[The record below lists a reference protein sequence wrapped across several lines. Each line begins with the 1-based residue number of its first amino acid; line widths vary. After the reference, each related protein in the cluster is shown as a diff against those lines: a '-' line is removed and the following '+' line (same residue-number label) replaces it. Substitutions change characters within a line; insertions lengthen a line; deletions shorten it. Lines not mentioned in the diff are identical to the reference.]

1 MSDEAQAT
9 HVADAGPDP
18 VWGATVF
25 VVGLLIM
32 AIGGASTQHYMFNV
46 GETIL
51 LVGAA
56 MFLVS
61 LAISSI
67 KMRVGVSDDEQDAP
81 DEVELRSRA
90 RRGIALGAVVALVGV
105 VGKLVL
111 RGTDSSLLLVAFGLV
126 YVGVNVYHL
135 KRIQPADGP
144 GAASD
149 VDRRAEQEPSPKPK
163 KKKKKRRPKPSD
175 ESA

>member
-67 KMRVGVSDDEQDAP
+67 KMRVGVSDDELDAYVDLARAHRAVGAKLSGAGRGGVVLALVP
-81 DEVELRSRA
+81 DGPEPLLQA
-90 RRGIALGAVVALVGV
+90 AAARGI
-105 VGKLVL
+105 
-111 RGTDSSLLLVAFGLV
+111 SAFSCT
-126 YVGVNVYHL
+126 
-135 KRIQPADGP
+135 IP
-144 GAASD
+144 
-149 VDRRAEQEPSPKPK
+149 DR
-163 KKKKKRRPKPSD
+163 
-175 ESA
+175 